1 MYFNFDPEPD
11 PNFIDE
17 YAEFLG
23 IELAVRDTARD
34 DLVDVSTACQ
44 QHLFL
49 DPDTGLWNGQGRPR
63 NRWRKHIGM
72 EDLAKIA
79 KAPGRERKLT
89 LVFDQ
94 SYEQNIDIE
103 ERKFLAEWKLQILWL
118 DHQIHGVAYVSHV
131 VFIWVSKD
139 EDLLDKATRRL
150 LDRSRVPLCRFLDDG
165 CGRNHIGV

>member
-1 MYFNFDPEPD
+1 M
-11 PNFIDE
+11 
-17 YAEFLG
+17 G
-23 IELAVRDTARD
+23 K
-34 DLVDVSTACQ
+34 
-44 QHLFL
+44 
-49 DPDTGLWNGQGRPR
+49 GRPR

-118 DHQIHGVAYVSHV
+118 DHQIHGVAYVSPNRLHLGFQGRGPTRTRPHV
-131 VFIWVSKD
+131 DSWIALGCPFAVSSTMD
-139 EDLLDKATRRL
+139 AAGTT
-150 LDRSRVPLCRFLDDG
+150 
-165 CGRNHIGV
+165 